1 MDNENMENEKKIDLT
16 KYKSLIVSG
25 IILAIVIIIISIF
38 TFNKTENLKLDE
50 KQITVEVGEDY
61 RIYYE
66 LTGLSSEQLIWR
78 STNEDVA
85 IVDAKG
91 NVTALTEGK
100 TMIYVSDDEYIK
112 AIIEVTVISKESE

>member
-1 MDNENMENEKKIDLT
+1 MDNENMKNEKKTDLT